1 MTPVPEISVVMGAYN
16 NAATLRAALE
26 SILSQEGVELE
37 FIVVDDGSMD
47 GTAALLDE
55 AARKDLRLKIVHKA
69 NEGLTRALIDGCA
82 RAVAP
87 WIARQD
93 ADDVSLPGRLAALL
107 ELARR
112 RPEAVLLASTSWCLG
127 PQGERLRL
135 ASCTPDPELA
145 RRQVLDLGIGPPAH
159 GSTMFSRAAYAAV
172 GGYRDCFYYG
182 QDSDLWMRLA
192 ERGGVAYLAEP
203 FYAYRFGADSI
214 SGGRRSVQKAFGRL
228 GRACRAAR
236 RAGRSEEPE
245 LARLRRLSDQ
255 VRRGRRPATR
265 RGLAMGHY
273 HVGCLLETSDPA
285 AAADYFRAAV
295 ACDPLAWKARFKLW
309 RIRRGGWA

>member
-1 MTPVPEISVVMGAYN
+1 MSAPAISVVMSVYN

-26 SILSQEGVELE
+26 SVLAQAGPALE
-37 FIVVDDGSMD
+37 FIVVDDGSTD
-47 GTAALLDE
+47 GSAVLLDE
-55 AARKDLRLKIVHKA
+55 AAQQDSRLKVVHKK

-82 RAVAP
+82 LAAAP

-107 ELARR
+107 DLARR
-112 RPEAVLLASTSWCLG
+112 QPEAVLLASSAWCVG
-127 PQGERLRL
+127 PKGERLRL
-135 ASCTPDPELA
+135 ANCTPDPELA
-145 RRQVLDLGIGPPAH
+145 RKQVLDLGVGPPAH
-159 GSTMFSRAAYAAV
+159 GSTMFSHTAYEAV

-236 RAGRSEEPE
+236 RAGRSEEPA

-273 HVGCLLETSDPA
+273 HVGCLLEASDPA
-285 AAADYFRAAV
+285 AAAEYFQSAL
-295 ACDPLAWKARFKLW
+295 ACDPLAWRARFKLW
-309 RIRRGGWA
+309 RIRRGGRA

>member
-1 MTPVPEISVVMGAYN
+1 MAGGPDISVVMGVFN
-16 NAATLRAALE
+16 NAGTLPAALD
-26 SILSQEGVELE
+26 SVLSQEGVGLE
-37 FIVVDDGSMD
+37 FIVVDDGSTD
-47 GTAALLDE
+47 GSGAILDE
-55 AARKDLRLKIVHKA
+55 TARRDPRLKVVHKA

-82 RAVAP
+82 MAAAP

-107 ELARR
+107 DLARAN
-112 RPEAVLLASTSWCLG
+112 PGAVLLGSSAWCLG
-127 PQGERLRL
+127 PKGERLRL
-135 ASCTPDPELA
+135 ASCTRDPELA
-145 RRQVLDLGIGPPAH
+145 RRQILDLGVGPPAH
-159 GSTMFSRAAYAAV
+159 GSTMFLRTVYEAV

-203 FYAYRFGADSI
+203 VYAYRFGGDSI
-214 SGGRRSVQKAFGRL
+214 SGARRSVQKAFGRL

-236 RAGRSEEPE
+236 RAGRSEDSA

-265 RGLAMGHY
+265 RGMARGHY
-273 HVGCLLETSDPA
+273 HVGCLLEASDPA
-285 AAADYFRAAV
+285 AAADYFRAAL
-295 ACDPLAWKARFKLW
+295 ACHPVAWKARFRLW
-309 RIRRGGWA
+309 RIQRKGRT